1 MSFRSASIAACVLAA
16 VGLCRSVWFHAV
28 VEARSPRE
36 PRSDARYEPARPLL
50 AGIAAAGYV
59 SDEPVDVAPGEA
71 AHPPSTKL
79 YQQALYALAP
89 VVLRYGDDR
98 APVVLANVRDPARL
112 EAVLREHRLQAVA
125 VLGPGLALAKP
136 LP

>member
-1 MSFRSASIAACVLAA
+1 MSFRSASIAACALAA
-16 VGLCRSVWFHAV
+16 VGLCRSIWFHAV

-36 PRSDARYEPARPLL
+36 ARMGARYEPVRPLL
-50 AGIAAAGYV
+50 MGSAAAGYV
-59 SDEPVDVAPGEA
+59 SDEPVDVAPGEVP
-71 AHPPSTKL
+71 HPASTKL

-89 VVLRYGDDR
+89 VVLRYGDDH
-98 APVVLANVRDPARL
+98 APLVLVNLRDPARL
-112 EAVLREHRLQAVA
+112 EAVVREHRLQAVA